1 MARRGSSRYRGL
13 GSEEERVLVD
23 AGDLRGALHDHSD
36 AGQGQ
41 RHQPVLPTAAA
52 QPGRHLMPA
61 PAGPPKKWAAAAARP
76 AGSCSFS
83 RAAGSGA
90 VPAAGAGGTTTPVR
104 PRCSARPLA
113 RRREDYKS
121 RGAPRAAR
129 GAEEMAAPR

>member
-76 AGSCSFS
+76 AGSCSFP
-83 RAAGSGA
+83 RAAGERRGA
-90 VPAAGAGGTTTPVR
+90 GVGHRRDYNSREAALLCPPARRAAGGLQVPWCTASC
-104 PRCSARPLA
+104 PRR
-113 RRREDYKS
+113 
-121 RGAPRAAR
+121 
-129 GAEEMAAPR
+129 